1 MGSMEHR
8 CKLLHIKWMDN
19 EVLLGTIGPT
29 ENYIQC
35 PGTNHNEKTTKKN
48 ASITETPCYATEIST
63 TL

>member
-1 MGSMEHR
+1 MEHK

-35 PGTNHNEKTTKKN
+35 PGTNHNEKDYKKECIYN
-48 ASITETPCYATEIST
+48 
-63 TL
+63 